1 MILLD
6 YSQIVIANVM
16 MNKRAMSEDFVR
28 HAVLNTIRMYYHKFT
43 KEYGELVVCCDAP
56 DNWRKDAFKYY
67 KAQRKTTRDKSDFDW
82 TELFRLLHKIREEIS
97 ENFPYKVVY
106 IDKAEAD
113 DIIATIVMKR
123 EQKAKKL
130 WQENNNVS
138 VDSIEELFVEQE
150 PVLILSSDKDF
161 IQLQK
166 YQNVNQYSPLTKK
179 FLNTD
184 NPDNFLREHI
194 LRGDTSDGV
203 PNFLSSD
210 DTFVVTD
217 KRQTPLSKKKLSV
230 WSELE
235 PDVFCQGE
243 QLRNYR
249 RNEMLIDF
257 TKIPEWL
264 QINIDDEYVNQ
275 PEVGRSRLFNYF
287 IKYKLKNLMEHINE
301 F

>member
-16 MNKRAMSEDFVR
+16 MNKKAMSEDFVR
-28 HAVLNTIRMYYHKFT
+28 HAVLNTIRMYHHKFSD
-43 KEYGELVVCCDAP
+43 EYGQLIVCCDAP
-56 DNWRKDAFKYY
+56 DNWRRDAFKYY

-82 TELFRLLHKIREEIS
+82 SELFRLLHKIREEIS

-106 IDKAEAD
+106 IDGAEAD
-113 DIIATIVMKR
+113 DIIATIVMNATK
-123 EQKAKKL
+123 
-130 WQENNNVS
+130 
-138 VDSIEELFVEQE
+138 E

-161 IQLQK
+161 VQLQK
-166 YQNVNQYSPLTKK
+166 YENVSQYSPLTKK

-210 DTFVVTD
+210 DTFVTD
-217 KRQTPLSKKKLSV
+217 KRQTPLSKKKVSV

-243 QLRNYR
+243 QLRNFR

-257 TKIPEWL
+257 TKLPEWL
-264 QINIDDEYVNQ
+264 QINIEDEYVNQ

>member
-28 HAVLNTIRMYYHKFT
+28 HAVLNTIRMYHHKFT
-43 KEYGELVVCCDAP
+43 EEYGDLVVCCDAS

-82 TELFRLLHKIREEIS
+82 SELFRLLHMVREEIS

-123 EQKAKKL
+123 DER
-130 WQENNNVS
+130 
-138 VDSIEELFVEQE
+138 E

-161 IQLQK
+161 VQLQK
-166 YQNVNQYSPLTKK
+166 YKNVNQYSPLTKK

-210 DTFVVTD
+210 DTFVTD
-217 KRQTPLSKKKLSV
+217 KRQTPLSKKKVSV

-264 QINIDDEYVNQ
+264 QINIEDEYVNQ

>member
-28 HAVLNTIRMYYHKFT
+28 HAVLNTIRMYHHKFA

-56 DNWRKDAFKYY
+56 DNWRRDAFKYY

-82 TELFRLLHKIREEIS
+82 TELYRILHIVREEIS

-106 IDKAEAD
+106 IDGAEAD
-113 DIIATIVMKR
+113 DIIATLVMKR
-123 EQKAKKL
+123 DER
-130 WQENNNVS
+130 
-138 VDSIEELFVEQE
+138 E

-166 YQNVNQYSPLTKK
+166 YKNVNQYSPLTKK

-184 NPDNFLREHI
+184 NPDTFLREHI

-210 DTFVVTD
+210 DTFVTD
-217 KRQTPLSKKKLSV
+217 KRQTPLSKKKVSV

-257 TKIPEWL
+257 SKIPEWL

-275 PEVGRSRLFNYF
+275 PAVDRSRLFNYF